1 MDLMTAIRGRRSC
14 RKYKP
19 DRVPREKIEK
29 ILQAA
34 NWAPSGR
41 NWQQWEFLVV
51 TGEKRDRIGK
61 IYGEIVAARWPD
73 AGTRTAEQESFLH
86 WAETLGGA
94 PVVIVALTKTDADPN
109 TRKMNLES
117 AAAAFQNLLLAAY
130 AEGLGTCWMTGPLRR
145 EEELKELLGVAGDME
160 IVAITPL
167 GYPAQW
173 PSPPPRLDP
182 DLSRKVRWIE

>member
-1 MDLMTAIRGRRSC
+1 MDLITAIMSRRSC

-19 DRVPREKIEK
+19 DEVSRDKIER

-51 TGEKRDRIGK
+51 TGEKREKIGK
-61 IYGEIVAARWPD
+61 LYGEIVAERWPEPQ
-73 AGTRTAEQESFLH
+73 ARTSEQRIFLH
-86 WAETLGGA
+86 WAETLGDA
-94 PVVIVALTKTDADPN
+94 PVVIVALTRTDADPN

-117 AAAAFQNLLLAAY
+117 TAAAFQNLLLAAY

-145 EEELKELLGVAGDME
+145 EEELKKLLEVAEDRE
-160 IVAITPL
+160 IVALTPL
-167 GYPAQW
+167 GYPLEW
-173 PSPPPRLDP
+173 PSPPPRLDS
-182 DLSRKVRWIE
+182 DLSQKVRWIK

>member
-1 MDLMTAIRGRRSC
+1 MDLFTAIKGRRSC

-19 DRVPREKIEK
+19 DVVPREKIER

-51 TGEKRDRIGK
+51 SGEKRDKIGQL
-61 IYGEIVAARWPD
+61 YGELAAQRWPD
-73 AGTRTAEQESFLH
+73 PQARTPEQKVFLQ

-117 AAAAFQNLLLAAY
+117 VAAAFQNLLLAAY

-145 EEELKELLGVAGDME
+145 EEELKE
-160 IVAITPL
+160 
-167 GYPAQW
+167 
-173 PSPPPRLDP
+173 
-182 DLSRKVRWIE
+182 

>member
-1 MDLMTAIRGRRSC
+1 M
-14 RKYKP
+14 
-19 DRVPREKIEK
+19 PREKIER

-51 TGEKRDRIGK
+51 SGEKRDKIGQL
-61 IYGEIVAARWPD
+61 YGELAAQRWPD
-73 AGTRTAEQESFLH
+73 PQARTPEQKVFLQ

-117 AAAAFQNLLLAAY
+117 VAAAFQNLLLAAY

-145 EEELKELLGVAGDME
+145 EEELKELLGVAEDQE
-160 IVAITPL
+160 IVAVTPL
-167 GYPAQW
+167 GYPAEW
-173 PSPPPRLDP
+173 PAPPLRLDP
-182 DLSRKVRWIE
+182 DLSQKVRWIE